1 MSADGRLVGTPS
13 AVGNAALNS
22 PRRCGRTS
30 VEGTLGLVRLA
41 CTSTIPPLLCRAP
54 AVACELRPARYDL
67 IMKAFG
73 GEGETIGR
81 LDQVGPAVGRALAS
95 GPPYCHNVKIRWAR
109 SPFTEWRIAR
119 KKK

>member
-1 MSADGRLVGTPS
+1 
-13 AVGNAALNS
+13 
-22 PRRCGRTS
+22 
-30 VEGTLGLVRLA
+30 
-41 CTSTIPPLLCRAP
+41 
-54 AVACELRPARYDL
+54 
-67 IMKAFG
+67 MKAFG